1 LGDLFGTRQ
10 LAVIYGY
17 ILTAWSAA
25 GVAGPMLAAAVR
37 SHTGGFLGTLHYG
50 AAGFAVALVL
60 AVLLRI
66 EQRKPQLVSVAI

>member
-1 LGDLFGTRQ
+1 
-10 LAVIYGY
+10 
-17 ILTAWSAA
+17 
-25 GVAGPMLAAAVR
+25 MLAAAVR